1 MIRLNRLATTL
12 RTLSTIVRTTPSLAT
27 TPRHSLI
34 QTASFKVKLSYNNN
48 SWSTQSIWTS
58 TGRFNFIGPGF
69 DGKDPF
75 KYDDDD
81 KKLVECDNR
90 KYVPNDV
97 VLYQLEGCPLSNKVK
112 VLLEYYGIPHKIM
125 EVNPFYEWEIKRS
138 DFRKV
143 PVLMVDGEK
152 LVNASEIIDE
162 MFKRIHP
169 DSAPVDV
176 VTQKWHRWVD
186 TVLLHVLLMNT
197 YGSLSGALETYDYI
211 WSYVFLEYYG
221 IPHKIMEV
229 NPFYEWEIK
238 QSDFRKV
245 PVLMVDGE
253 KLVNASEIIDEM
265 FKRIHPDS
273 APVDVVTQ
281 KWRRWVDTV
290 LLPVLLMNTYGS
302 LSGALETYDYIWS
315 YGCYDDAQRFSLK
328 HCGAFYSYYQIK
340 KLKIRYYFWLIQK
353 RKALNITDDRGFLYK
368 AAEEWVD
375 ALKGRQYLGGTEPNL
390 GDLAVFGIL
399 RPMRNLKLGKDLVEN
414 THIGEWFTRME
425 KEMKPGCVK
434 SCTLF
439 IS

>member
-1 MIRLNRLATTL
+1 MMRLNRLATTL
-12 RTLSTIVRTTPSLAT
+12 RSLSTTAATITAVRTTPSLAT

-34 QTASFKVKLSYNNN
+34 QTASFKAKLNYNNN

-58 TGRFNFIGPGF
+58 TGRFNFIGQGF
-69 DGKDPF
+69 DGKDLF
-75 KYDDDD
+75 NYDDDD
-81 KKLVECDNR
+81 KKLLECDNR

-112 VLLEYYGIPHKIM
+112 VFLEYYGIPHKIM
-125 EVNPFYEWEIKRS
+125 EVNPFYEREIKRS

-152 LVNASEIIDE
+152 LVNASDIIDE
-162 MFKRIHP
+162 MFKRI
-169 DSAPVDV
+169 
-176 VTQKWHRWVD
+176 
-186 TVLLHVLLMNT
+186 
-197 YGSLSGALETYDYI
+197 Y
-211 WSYVFLEYYG
+211 
-221 IPHKIMEV
+221 
-229 NPFYEWEIK
+229 
-238 QSDFRKV
+238 
-245 PVLMVDGE
+245 
-253 KLVNASEIIDEM
+253 
-265 FKRIHPDS
+265 PDS

-281 KWRRWVDTV
+281 KWRRWADTT

-315 YGCYDDAQRFSLK
+315 YGCYDDAQRFLLK
-328 HCGAFYSYYQIK
+328 HLGAFYSYYLIK

-353 RKALNITDDRGFLYK
+353 RKALNITNDREFLYK
-368 AAEEWVD
+368 AAEEWVH

-390 GDLAVFGIL
+390 GDLAVFGVL

-414 THIGEWFTRME
+414 TRIGEWFTRME